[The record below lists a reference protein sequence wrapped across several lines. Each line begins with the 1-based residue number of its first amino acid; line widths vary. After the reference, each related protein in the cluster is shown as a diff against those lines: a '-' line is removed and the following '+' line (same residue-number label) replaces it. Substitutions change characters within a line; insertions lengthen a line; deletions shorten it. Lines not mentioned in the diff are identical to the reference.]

1 MYAMLPADLPYQ
13 SFLFQM
19 VQMRKALP
27 QSKPALGRRKIIPA
41 ITVDLPFHTARNII
55 KAGLLHR
62 IMLQFTD
69 NSKAVCQT
77 LLMMLLQLT
86 DPELHIPCF
95 PVSRKRQG
103 NRIGIQLVQAP

>member
-1 MYAMLPADLPYQ
+1 MHTMLPADLPDQ

-19 VQMRKALP
+19 VQMRKAFT
-27 QSKPALGRRKIIPA
+27 QGKPALGRRKIIPA
-41 ITVDLPFHTARNII
+41 ITVNLPFHTARNII

-86 DPELHIPCF
+86 DPELHIPCL

-103 NRIGIQLVQAP
+103 NRIGFQLVQAP

>member
-1 MYAMLPADLPYQ
+1 MHTMLPADLPDQ

-19 VQMRKALP
+19 VQMRKAFT
-27 QSKPALGRRKIIPA
+27 QGKPALGRRKIIPA
-41 ITVDLPFHTARNII
+41 ITVDLPFHAARNII

-86 DPELHIPCF
+86 DPELHIPCL

-103 NRIGIQLVQAP
+103 NRIGFQLVQAP